1 MGSKEENLKNL
12 EKFWPE
18 NAPNISQV
26 PKYVNKYKKEKIVI
40 KCGGKVLIDPDL
52 FNKFIE
58 DIAILY
64 RLGITV
70 VIVHGGGPR
79 IKIELAKLG
88 IESQFIKGLRI
99 TDKQTMSVVE
109 KVLIEFNSEIIKKLR
124 NKECKADGLNVSQN
138 NIFIVDQESK
148 DLGFVG
154 RPKKILNEKIENI
167 VNQQQIPVISPMGKD
182 EKGEKYN
189 INADTAAAAIAK
201 SLKSRRLLL
210 MTDVAG
216 VYDENKKLIN
226 EIKPAEAKNLIDK
239 KIVEGGM
246 IPKLLNSI
254 DAIENGVKGVVIIDG
269 RKLHSILYEIF
280 SDEGAGTLI
289 RK

>member
-1 MGSKEENLKNL
+1 MFSRKENLDNL
-12 EKFWPE
+12 KSFWPDD
-18 NAPNISQV
+18 APNISQI
-26 PKYVNKYKKEKIVI
+26 PKYVEKYKKEKIVI

-64 RLGITV
+64 KLGIPV
-70 VIVHGGGPR
+70 IIVHGGGPR
-79 IKIELAKLG
+79 IKIELAKLN

-99 TDKQTMSVVE
+99 TDKQTMEVVE
-109 KVLIEFNSEIIKKLR
+109 KALVDFNSEIIEKLKK
-124 NKECKADGLNVSQN
+124 KECMASGLNVSQN
-138 NIFIVDQESK
+138 NIFEVEQENK
-148 DLGFVG
+148 ELGFVG
-154 RPKKILNEKIENI
+154 KPKKISNEKILTI
-167 VNQQQIPVISPMGKD
+167 IDQKKIPVISPMGKD
-182 EKGEKYN
+182 EKGQKYN

-210 MTDVAG
+210 MTDVEG
-216 VYDENKKLIN
+216 VYDKNKKLIN
-226 EIKPAEAKNLIDK
+226 EIKPANAKDLIDK

>member
-1 MGSKEENLKNL
+1 MGAREESLENLK
-12 EKFWPE
+12 KFWPE
-18 NAPNISQV
+18 NAPDISQV
-26 PKYVNKYKKEKIVI
+26 PKYVDKYKKEKIVI

-64 RLGITV
+64 KLGLTV
-70 VIVHGGGPR
+70 IIVHGGGPK
-79 IKIELAKLG
+79 IKVELAKLD
-88 IESQFIKGLRI
+88 IESQFINGLRV
-99 TDKQTMSVVE
+99 TDKQTMGIVE
-109 KVLIEFNSEIIKKLR
+109 KALVDFNYEIIEKLKKR
-124 NKECKADGLNVSQN
+124 ECKATGLNVSQN
-138 NIFIVDQESK
+138 NIFMVEQENDS
-148 DLGFVG
+148 LGFVG
-154 RPKKILNEKIENI
+154 RPKKVLNEKIQTI
-167 VNQQQIPVISPMGKD
+167 VDQQQIPVISPMGKD
-182 EKGEKYN
+182 VRGEKYN
-189 INADTAAAAIAK
+189 INADTAAASIAK
-201 SLKSRRLLL
+201 SIRSRRLLL

-226 EIKPAEAKNLIDK
+226 EIKPEEAKDLIDK

-269 RKLHSILYEIF
+269 RKLHSILYEVF
-280 SDEGAGTLI
+280 SDEGSGTLI

>member
-1 MGSKEENLKNL
+1 MVSIEENLKNL
-12 EKFWPE
+12 KKFWPE
-18 NAPNISQV
+18 NAPDISQV
-26 PKYVNKYKKEKIVI
+26 AKYVSKYKNEKIVI
-40 KCGGKVLIDPDL
+40 KCGGKLLIDPDL

-64 RLGITV
+64 KLGITV
-70 VIVHGGGPR
+70 IIVHGGGPR
-79 IKIELAKLG
+79 IKLELAKLN
-88 IESQFIKGLRI
+88 IESQFINGLRI
-99 TDKQTMSVVE
+99 TNKKTMAVVE
-109 KVLIEFNSEIIKKLR
+109 KALINFNTEIVEKLKK
-124 NKECKADGLNVSQN
+124 KECKAEGLNVSQS
-138 NIFIVDQESK
+138 NIFIVEQESK
-148 DLGFVG
+148 NLGYVG
-154 RPKKILNEKIENI
+154 RPKKILNEKIQNI
-167 VNQQQIPVISPMGKD
+167 LDQKKIPIISPMGKD
-182 EKGEKYN
+182 DKGEKYN

-201 SLKSRRLLL
+201 GLKSRRLLL
-210 MTDVAG
+210 TTDVMG

-226 EIKPAEAKNLIDK
+226 EIKPTEAKELINK
-239 KIVEGGM
+239 KIAEGGM

>member
-1 MGSKEENLKNL
+1 MFSRKENLDNL
-12 EKFWPE
+12 KSFWPDD
-18 NAPNISQV
+18 APNISQI
-26 PKYVNKYKKEKIVI
+26 PKYVEKYKKEKIVI

-64 RLGITV
+64 KLGIPV
-70 VIVHGGGPR
+70 IIVHGGGPR
-79 IKIELAKLG
+79 IKIELAKLN

-99 TDKQTMSVVE
+99 TDKQTMEVVE
-109 KVLIEFNSEIIKKLR
+109 KALVDFNSEIIEKLKK
-124 NKECKADGLNVSQN
+124 KECMASGLNVSQN
-138 NIFIVDQESK
+138 NIFEVEQENK
-148 DLGFVG
+148 ELGFVG
-154 RPKKILNEKIENI
+154 KPKKISNEKILTI
-167 VNQQQIPVISPMGKD
+167 IDQKKIPVISPMGKD
-182 EKGEKYN
+182 EKGQKYN

-210 MTDVAG
+210 MTDVEG
-216 VYDENKKLIN
+216 VYDKNKKLIN
-226 EIKPAEAKNLIDK
+226 EIKPANAKDLINK

>member
-1 MGSKEENLKNL
+1 MGSREEDLKNL
-12 EKFWPE
+12 KKFWPE

-26 PKYVNKYKKEKIVI
+26 PKYVNKYKKEKIVV

-64 RLGITV
+64 KLGITV
-70 VIVHGGGPR
+70 IIVHGGGPR
-79 IKIELAKLG
+79 IKMELAKLN
-88 IESQFIKGLRI
+88 IESQFIKGLRV
-99 TDKQTMSVVE
+99 TDKKTMIVVE
-109 KVLIEFNSEIIKKLR
+109 KALVEFNSEIIEKLKK
-124 NKECKADGLNVSQN
+124 KKCEVDGLNVNEN
-138 NIFIVDQESK
+138 NIFIVEQESK

-154 RPKKILNEKIENI
+154 RPKEILSEKIQSI
-167 VNQQQIPVISPMGKD
+167 VDQKKIPVISPMGKD
-182 EKGEKYN
+182 RDGEIYN

-210 MTDVAG
+210 MTDVVG
-216 VYDENKKLIN
+216 VYDQDKKLIS

>member
-1 MGSKEENLKNL
+1 MGSKEENLENL
-12 EKFWPE
+12 KKFWPE
-18 NAPNISQV
+18 NAPDISQV

-58 DIAILY
+58 DVAILY
-64 RLGITV
+64 KLGLTII
-70 VIVHGGGPR
+70 IVHGGGPR
-79 IKIELAKLG
+79 IKMELAKLN
-88 IESQFIKGLRI
+88 IESQFINGLRV
-99 TDKQTMSVVE
+99 TDKQIMEVVE
-109 KVLIEFNSEIIKKLR
+109 KALVDFNYKIIEKLEK
-124 NKECKADGLNVSQN
+124 KECKAEGLNVSKN
-138 NIFIVDQESK
+138 NIFIVEQESK
-148 DLGFVG
+148 NLGFVG
-154 RPKKILNEKIENI
+154 RPKKILNKKIQNI
-167 VNQQQIPVISPMGKD
+167 VAQKQIPVISPMGKD
-182 EKGEKYN
+182 GKGEKYN
-189 INADTAAAAIAK
+189 INADTAAAAVAK

-210 MTDVAG
+210 MTDVVG
-216 VYDENKKLIN
+216 VYDSNKKLIN
-226 EIKPAEAKNLIDK
+226 EIKPAEAKSLIDK

>member
-1 MGSKEENLKNL
+1 MGFIEENLENL
-12 EKFWPE
+12 KKFWPE

-64 RLGITV
+64 KLGIT
-70 VIVHGGGPR
+70 IIMDHGGGPR
-79 IKIELAKLG
+79 IKIELAKLN
-88 IESQFIKGLRI
+88 IESQFINGLRV
-99 TDKQTMSVVE
+99 TNKQTMGIVE
-109 KVLIEFNSEIIKKLR
+109 KALVEFNSEIVEKLKK
-124 NKECKADGLNVSQN
+124 KECKAAGLNVSHN
-138 NIFIVDQESK
+138 NIFIVEQESIS
-148 DLGFVG
+148 LGFVG
-154 RPKKILNEKIENI
+154 KPKKILNEKIQTI
-167 VNQQQIPVISPMGKD
+167 IDQQQIPIVSPMGKD
-182 EKGEKYN
+182 IEGEKYN
-189 INADTAAAAIAK
+189 INADTAAASIAK

-216 VYDENKKLIN
+216 VYDKNKKLIN
-226 EIKPAEAKNLIDK
+226 EIKPAEAKDLINK

-280 SDEGAGTLI
+280 SDEGSGTLI

>member
-1 MGSKEENLKNL
+1 MGSREEQLENLK
-12 EKFWPE
+12 KFWPE

-26 PKYVNKYKKEKIVI
+26 PKYVSKYKEEKIVI

-58 DIAILY
+58 DVAILHK
-64 RLGITV
+64 LGLTV
-70 VIVHGGGPR
+70 IIVHGGGPR
-79 IKIELAKLG
+79 IKKELAKLN
-88 IESQFIKGLRI
+88 IESQFINGLRV
-99 TDKQTMSVVE
+99 TNKQTMEIVE
-109 KVLIEFNSEIIKKLR
+109 KALVDFNSEIIEKLKK
-124 NKECKADGLNVSQN
+124 KECRADGLNVDNS
-138 NIFIVDQESK
+138 NIFIVKQENKS
-148 DLGFVG
+148 LGFVG
-154 RPKKILNEKIENI
+154 RPKKILSEKIQI
-167 VNQQQIPVISPMGKD
+167 ILDKHHIPVISPMGMDK
-182 EKGEKYN
+182 EGEKYN

-201 SLKSRRLLL
+201 SLISRRLLL
-210 MTDVAG
+210 MTDVTG
-216 VYDENKKLIN
+216 VYDKNKKLIN

>member
-1 MGSKEENLKNL
+1 MGSKEEYLENLKT
-12 EKFWPE
+12 FWPE
-18 NAPNISQV
+18 NAPNISQI

-64 RLGITV
+64 KLGLTI
-70 VIVHGGGPR
+70 IIIHGGGPR
-79 IKIELAKLG
+79 IKIELAKLN
-88 IESQFIKGLRI
+88 IESQFISGLRV
-99 TDKQTMSVVE
+99 TDKQTMVIVE
-109 KVLIEFNSEIIKKLR
+109 KALTDFNSEIVEKLQKK
-124 NKECKADGLNVSQN
+124 NCKAEGLNVSIN
-138 NIFIVDQESK
+138 NVFIVEQENK

-154 RPKKILNEKIENI
+154 KPKKILNDKIQTIINK
-167 VNQQQIPVISPMGKD
+167 QLIPILSPMGKD
-182 EKGEKYN
+182 EEGQKYN
-189 INADTAAAAIAK
+189 INADTAAVAIAK

-210 MTDVAG
+210 MTDVEG
-216 VYDENKKLIN
+216 VYDKNKKLIN
-226 EIKPAEAKNLIDK
+226 EIKPTEARDLIDK
-239 KIVEGGM
+239 KIVQGGM

-254 DAIENGVKGVVIIDG
+254 NAVENGVKGVVIIDG

>member
-1 MGSKEENLKNL
+1 MGSKEEELKNLKN
-12 EKFWPE
+12 FWPE
-18 NAPNISQV
+18 NAPDISQV

-58 DIAILY
+58 DISILY
-64 RLGITV
+64 KLGITV

-79 IKIELAKLG
+79 IKMELAKLN
-88 IESQFIKGLRI
+88 IESQFIKGLRV
-99 TDKQTMSVVE
+99 TDKKTMDVVE
-109 KVLIEFNSEIIKKLR
+109 RALVDFNSEIIEKLEKK
-124 NKECKADGLNVSQN
+124 KCKASALNVSQN
-138 NIFIVDQESK
+138 NIFIVEQESK
-148 DLGFVG
+148 SLGFVG
-154 RPKKILNEKIENI
+154 RPKKILNEKIQAILDE
-167 VNQQQIPVISPMGKD
+167 QQIPIISPMGKD
-182 EKGEKYN
+182 KEGEKYN

-216 VYDENKKLIN
+216 VYDKNKKLIN
-226 EIKPAEAKNLIDK
+226 EIKPAKAKDLIERK
-239 KIVEGGM
+239 VVEGGM

-254 DAIENGVKGVVIIDG
+254 DATENGVKGVVIIDG
-269 RKLHSILYEIF
+269 RKHHSILCEIF

>member
-1 MGSKEENLKNL
+1 MGSKEEYLENLKT
-12 EKFWPE
+12 FWPE
-18 NAPNISQV
+18 NAPNISQI

-64 RLGITV
+64 KLGLTII
-70 VIVHGGGPR
+70 IVHGGGPR
-79 IKIELAKLG
+79 IKIELAKLN
-88 IESQFIKGLRI
+88 IESQFINGLRV
-99 TDKQTMSVVE
+99 TDKQTMVIVE
-109 KVLIEFNSEIIKKLR
+109 KALTDFNSEIVEKLQKK
-124 NKECKADGLNVSQN
+124 NCKAEGLNVSIN
-138 NIFIVDQESK
+138 NVFIVEQENK

-154 RPKKILNEKIENI
+154 KPKKILNDKIQTIINK
-167 VNQQQIPVISPMGKD
+167 QLIPILSPMGKD
-182 EKGEKYN
+182 EEGQKYN
-189 INADTAAAAIAK
+189 INADTAAVAIAK

-210 MTDVAG
+210 MTDVEG
-216 VYDENKKLIN
+216 VYDKNKKLIN
-226 EIKPAEAKNLIDK
+226 EIKPTEAKDLIDK
-239 KIVEGGM
+239 KIVQGGM

-254 DAIENGVKGVVIIDG
+254 DAVENGVKGVVIIDG

>member
-1 MGSKEENLKNL
+1 MVSRDESQKNLKR
-12 EKFWPE
+12 FWPE

-64 RLGITV
+64 KLGITV
-70 VIVHGGGPR
+70 IIVHGGGPR
-79 IKIELAKLG
+79 IKIELSKLN
-88 IESQFIKGLRI
+88 IESKFIKGLRI
-99 TDKQTMSVVE
+99 TDKLTMGVVE
-109 KVLIEFNSEIIKKLR
+109 KALVNFNSEIIEKLKK
-124 NKECKADGLNVSQN
+124 KDCKVDGLNVSQN
-138 NIFIVDQESK
+138 NIFIVEQESK

-154 RPKKILNEKIENI
+154 KPKKILNEKIENI
-167 VNQQQIPVISPMGKD
+167 LAQNQIPVISPMGKD

-210 MTDVAG
+210 MTDVVG
-216 VYDENKKLIN
+216 VYDKNKKLIN
-226 EIKPAEAKNLIDK
+226 EIKPAEAKDLIGK

-246 IPKLLNSI
+246 IPKLLNAI

-280 SDEGAGTLI
+280 SDEGSGTLI

>member
-1 MGSKEENLKNL
+1 MGSREEDLDNLK
-12 EKFWPE
+12 KFWPE
-18 NAPNISQV
+18 NAPDVSQV
-26 PKYVNKYKKEKIVI
+26 PKYINKYKKEKIVI

-64 RLGITV
+64 KLGLTII
-70 VIVHGGGPR
+70 IVHGGGPR
-79 IKIELAKLG
+79 IKMELAKLN
-88 IESQFIKGLRI
+88 IESQFINGLRV
-99 TDKQTMSVVE
+99 TDKQTMEIVE
-109 KVLIEFNSEIIKKLR
+109 KVLVDFNSEIIQKLKK
-124 NKECKADGLNVSQN
+124 KECKVEGLNVSQN
-138 NIFIVDQESK
+138 NIFIVEQESK
-148 DLGFVG
+148 NLGYVG
-154 RPKKILNEKIENI
+154 RPKKILNEKIQNI
-167 VNQQQIPVISPMGKD
+167 VNQKQIPIISPMGKD
-182 EKGEKYN
+182 EEGKKYN

-226 EIKPAEAKNLIDK
+226 EIKPVEAKNLIDK

-280 SDEGAGTLI
+280 SDKGAGTLI

>member
-1 MGSKEENLKNL
+1 MGSKEEYLENLKT
-12 EKFWPE
+12 FWPE
-18 NAPNISQV
+18 NAPNISQI

-64 RLGITV
+64 KLGLTII
-70 VIVHGGGPR
+70 IVHGGGPR
-79 IKIELAKLG
+79 IKIELAKLN
-88 IESQFIKGLRI
+88 IESQFINGLRV
-99 TDKQTMSVVE
+99 TNKQTMVIVE
-109 KVLIEFNSEIIKKLR
+109 KALTDFNSEIVEKLQKK
-124 NKECKADGLNVSQN
+124 NCKAEGLNVSIN
-138 NIFIVDQESK
+138 NVFIVEQENK

-154 RPKKILNEKIENI
+154 KPKKILNDKIQTIINK
-167 VNQQQIPVISPMGKD
+167 QLIPILSPMGKD
-182 EKGEKYN
+182 EEGQKYN
-189 INADTAAAAIAK
+189 INADTAAVAIAK

-210 MTDVAG
+210 MTDVEG
-216 VYDENKKLIN
+216 VYDKNKKLIN
-226 EIKPAEAKNLIDK
+226 EINPTEAKDLIDK
-239 KIVEGGM
+239 KIIQGGM

-280 SDEGAGTLI
+280 SDEGAGTLV

>member
-1 MGSKEENLKNL
+1 
-12 EKFWPE
+12 
-18 NAPNISQV
+18 
-26 PKYVNKYKKEKIVI
+26 
-40 KCGGKVLIDPDL
+40 
-52 FNKFIE
+52 
-58 DIAILY
+58 
-64 RLGITV
+64 
-70 VIVHGGGPR
+70 
-79 IKIELAKLG
+79 
-88 IESQFIKGLRI
+88 
-99 TDKQTMSVVE
+99 MSVVE
-109 KVLIEFNSEIIKKLR
+109 KALVDFNYEIVKKLKKK
-124 NKECKADGLNVSQN
+124 NCKAEGLNVSQN
-138 NIFIVDQESK
+138 NIFIVEQENKS
-148 DLGFVG
+148 LGFVG
-154 RPKKILNEKIENI
+154 RPKKILNKKIQAI
-167 VNQQQIPVISPMGKD
+167 LDLQQIPVISPMGKD
-182 EKGEKYN
+182 EEGEKYN

-210 MTDVAG
+210 MTDVTG
-216 VYDENKKLIN
+216 VYDKNKKLIN

>member
-1 MGSKEENLKNL
+1 MGSREEDLDNLK
-12 EKFWPE
+12 KFWPE
-18 NAPNISQV
+18 NAPDVSQV
-26 PKYVNKYKKEKIVI
+26 PKYINKYKKEKIVI

-64 RLGITV
+64 KLGLTII
-70 VIVHGGGPR
+70 IVHGGGPR
-79 IKIELAKLG
+79 IKMELAKLN
-88 IESQFIKGLRI
+88 IESQFINGLRV
-99 TDKQTMSVVE
+99 TDKQTMEIVE
-109 KVLIEFNSEIIKKLR
+109 KVLVDFNSEIIQKLKK
-124 NKECKADGLNVSQN
+124 KECKVEGLNVSQN
-138 NIFIVDQESK
+138 NIFIVEQESK
-148 DLGFVG
+148 NLGYVG
-154 RPKKILNEKIENI
+154 RPKKILNEKIQNI
-167 VNQQQIPVISPMGKD
+167 VNQKQIPIISPMGKD
-182 EKGEKYN
+182 EEGKKYN

-226 EIKPAEAKNLIDK
+226 EIKPVEAKNLIDK

-280 SDEGAGTLI
+280 SDEGSGTLI

>member
-1 MGSKEENLKNL
+1 MGSRKEDLDNLK
-12 EKFWPE
+12 KFWPE
-18 NAPNISQV
+18 NAPDISQV
-26 PKYVNKYKKEKIVI
+26 PKYINKYKKEKIVI

-64 RLGITV
+64 KLGLTII
-70 VIVHGGGPR
+70 IVHGGGPR
-79 IKIELAKLG
+79 IKMELAKLN
-88 IESQFIKGLRI
+88 IESQFINGLRV
-99 TDKQTMSVVE
+99 TDKQTMEIVE
-109 KVLIEFNSEIIKKLR
+109 KVLVDFNSEIIKKLKK
-124 NKECKADGLNVSQN
+124 KECKVEGLNVSQN
-138 NIFIVDQESK
+138 NIFIVEQESK
-148 DLGFVG
+148 NLGYVG
-154 RPKKILNEKIENI
+154 RPKKILNEKIQNI
-167 VNQQQIPVISPMGKD
+167 VNQKQIPIISPMGKD
-182 EKGEKYN
+182 DEGEKYN

-210 MTDVAG
+210 MTDVVG
-216 VYDENKKLIN
+216 VYDKNKNLIN
-226 EIKPAEAKNLIDK
+226 EIKPAEAKSLIDK
-239 KIVEGGM
+239 KVVEGGM

-280 SDEGAGTLI
+280 SDEGSGTLI